1 MRHRPRRGL
10 IDYSVRLVSPSGA
23 RLTCVSTGRRRAE
36 AVAAN
41 DAAIRGSAA
50 SIILRSGWD
59 ALTFTGVAKGAGLT
73 VGAVYAR
80 AESSVE
86 LGIDL
91 WEQSLS
97 SWLNAAVADLVQSAI
112 ADDGA
117 GVLTQLQ
124 RWEQDPSAALS
135 VEMLIAALFDDDL
148 AEVIAPDARR
158 ILEGDGDDRRGDE
171 LRAAARVLLTSFAFG
186 RAIAQRAHAKLPRIG
201 AREGRTLA
209 AHFHPTAELVEL
221 PALTPLQWVRPME
234 DVDPHHADVLRA
246 SIGVVGRVGYRRATI
261 ARIAR
266 AAGVP
271 RGTVMRGLNTK
282 AALVA
287 EAARLA
293 LVPPGEVWS
302 QYADVV
308 ASQGPLIA
316 RAMFLADFLRPVNRT
331 LWALNLELG
340 RMSRSI
346 PELQGFCPGG
356 SVLEQTHLGVMLTA
370 SYRPG
375 IEMLPYAG
383 PFSVGSTT

>member
-1 MRHRPRRGL
+1 MSL
-10 IDYSVRLVSPSGA
+10 SGA
-23 RLTCVSTGRRRAE
+23 KLTDVSAGRRRTE

-41 DAAIRGSAA
+41 DVAIRGSVA
-50 SIILRSGWD
+50 SIILSSGWD

-80 AESSVE
+80 AETSVE

-97 SWLNAAVADLVQSAI
+97 SWLSAAVADLVRSAI

-124 RWEQDPSAALS
+124 RWERDLSAALS

-158 ILEGDGDDRRGDE
+158 ILEGDGNERSGDE
-171 LRAAARVLLTSFAFG
+171 LRAAARVLLTSFALG
-186 RAIAQRAHAKLPRIG
+186 RAIAQRAQAKLPRIG
-201 AREGRTLA
+201 PREGRTLA
-209 AHFHPTAELVEL
+209 AQFHATAEFVEL
-221 PALTPLQWVRPME
+221 PASPPLRWVRAMD

-246 SIGVVGRVGYRRATI
+246 SIDVVGRVGYRRATI

-271 RGTVMRGLNTK
+271 RGTVMRGLKTK

-293 LVPPGEVWS
+293 LIPPGEVWS

-308 ASQGPLIA
+308 ASQGPLMA
-316 RAMFLADFLRPVNRT
+316 RAMFLADFLRPVNRPF
-331 LWALNLELG
+331 WALNLELG
-340 RMSRSI
+340 RMSRAI

-375 IEMLPYAG
+375 IETLPYAG
-383 PFSVGSTT
+383 PFSAGSTT